1 MVRELIVNGTE
12 YVNLVNTVPAI
23 SELEFL
29 DGSQN
34 IAIVI
39 HGRDSSAFSE
49 FGQTLRSSFITSD
62 HELTVILV
70 DWALVASMDYATA
83 INAVPFVA
91 DDIIALIVQ
100 LEAANKINR
109 SLVHI
114 VGFDIGAH
122 IAGLVSRDSRARVQ
136 RITGLSPAGQNWDS
150 FSRRLRAT
158 DANYVE
164 VVHTDYSGTRAF
176 GISETIG
183 TVDIFANTGTRQ
195 PGCANN
201 QCNHDRAWQLFG
213 ATLDMG
219 GHLMGLRCDSLADM
233 TRNRCVGAPAV
244 SLGTNDLF
252 KLGTG
257 IYRVNT
263 GRAYPYNS

>member
-1 MVRELIVNGTE
+1 
-12 YVNLVNTVPAI
+12 
-23 SELEFL
+23 
-29 DGSQN
+29 
-34 IAIVI
+34 
-39 HGRDSSAFSE
+39 
-49 FGQTLRSSFITSD
+49 
-62 HELTVILV
+62 
-70 DWALVASMDYATA
+70 MDYATA
-83 INAVPFVA
+83 MNAVPFVA
-91 DDIIALIVQ
+91 DDIIALIIQ
-100 LEAANKINR
+100 LEAANKIDR

-136 RITGLSPAGQNWDS
+136 RITGLSPAGENWDS

-164 VVHTDYSGTRAF
+164 VIHTDYTGSRAF

-183 TVDIFANTGTRQ
+183 TVDIFANTGTSQ
-195 PGCANN
+195 PGCSNN

-219 GHLMGLRCDSLADM
+219 GHLVGLRCDSLTDM

-263 GRAYPYNS
+263 GRAYPYNP